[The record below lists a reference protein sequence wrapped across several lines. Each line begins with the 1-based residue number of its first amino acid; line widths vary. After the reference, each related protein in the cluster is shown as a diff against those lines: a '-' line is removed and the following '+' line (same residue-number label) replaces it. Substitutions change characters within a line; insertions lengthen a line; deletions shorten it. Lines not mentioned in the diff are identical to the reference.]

1 MNANMMGGMMS
12 NMYEVD
18 YNGDTIPLDDKH
30 NAEPRYELSKIKV
43 EVIFDGDVSKVFNS
57 VVLSDETISN
67 IYRDIDNHI
76 IEGYDQ

>member
-1 MNANMMGGMMS
+1 MMGGMMS

-30 NAEPRYELSKIKV
+30 NAEPRYELSEIKV

-57 VVLSDETISN
+57 VVLSDETIAN

>member
-1 MNANMMGGMMS
+1 MMS

-57 VVLSDETISN
+57 VVLSDETIAN

>member
-18 YNGDTIPLDDKH
+18 YNGDTITLDDKH

-57 VVLSDETISN
+57 VVLSDETIAN